1 MIRKD
6 SIMKITFFI
15 AFISLISGCTSINT
29 SGRQASSDYENDM
42 RSVYVIFDDFIRKN
56 DDIWELNPDIATSA
70 EGILMKIGAQG
81 EALWPK
87 RFAVH
92 GIQAEVARTSNQ
104 KQIPNFSIVLVGQP
118 KSSMDYDMMITL
130 ESVIPRWFGMF
141 DVKYKI
147 SLRDRKNRSGENLW
161 EGNIEL
167 HKGILP
173 VNELNLTNEMADDL
187 LLQMKKNGIAN

>member
-1 MIRKD
+1 
-6 SIMKITFFI
+6 
-15 AFISLISGCTSINT
+15 
-29 SGRQASSDYENDM
+29 
-42 RSVYVIFDDFIRKN
+42 
-56 DDIWELNPDIATSA
+56 
-70 EGILMKIGAQG
+70 
-81 EALWPK
+81 
-87 RFAVH
+87 
-92 GIQAEVARTSNQ
+92 
-104 KQIPNFSIVLVGQP
+104 
-118 KSSMDYDMMITL
+118 MMITL
-130 ESVIPRWFGMF
+130 ESVIRRWFGMF